1 MNLIFLDDERDLE
14 DVTWI
19 NYPEFNN
26 VDIVRT
32 FEAFKTKVQDISDWN
47 NVYFSFDHD
56 IQDFNED
63 KSENT
68 GYTCVKWLC
77 DYILDNNIN
86 YHILNVFIHT
96 QNPIGAKNIKCYF
109 ENFNNLYR
117 QK

>member
-19 NYPEFNN
+19 NHPEFNN

-32 FEAFKTKVQDISDWN
+32 FDAFKTKVQDISDRN

-63 KSENT
+63 KSENIR
-68 GYTCVKWLC
+68 YSK
-77 DYILDNNIN
+77 Y
-86 YHILNVFIHT
+86 
-96 QNPIGAKNIKCYF
+96 
-109 ENFNNLYR
+109 
-117 QK
+117 